1 MTLLPLLH
9 LTDMRINVEPDDE
22 LLARIDRICAATGM
36 SALAV
41 EEMLWESGELSDS
54 PATT

>member
-1 MTLLPLLH
+1 
-9 LTDMRINVEPDDE
+9 MRINVEPDDE